1 MSNDFEYGSG
11 GIVGF
16 APPQSNPTVEPE
28 MATLMPSDVLTL
40 TTRLRGDPNDARKR
54 FGDYLFNLGESLE
67 GFGAIR
73 LGAFGF
79 ACTATT
85 YLLGQ
90 DKVRRKFEQL
100 SRLYGY
106 PILSSAEA
114 IELALT
120 ELGAQRIALFG
131 PYPAWLQAASFAY
144 WSQAGF
150 ELAAKG
156 GINLGSGSGS
166 SNTLD
171 IYKLRASRVVEAVL
185 RLDWQSADAIVLTG
199 TGAPTLRAIP
209 DIMCATGK
217 PVLSSNLCLGWA
229 VLRAIGHRAALPV
242 GGDQSVLIDGWPA
255 RVAR

>member
-40 TTRLRGDPNDARKR
+40 TTRLRGDPTDTRKR
-54 FGDYLFNLGESLE
+54 FGDYLFNLADSLD

-73 LGAFGF
+73 LGALGF

-85 YLLGQ
+85 YLLGE

-120 ELGAQRIALFG
+120 ELGARRIALFG
-131 PYPAWLQAASFAY
+131 PYPTWLQEASFSY

-156 GINLGSGSGS
+156 GIDLGSAD
-166 SNTLD
+166 TLN
-171 IYKLRASRVVEAVL
+171 IYKLRAARIVEAVL
-185 RLDWQSADAIVLTG
+185 RLEWQSADAIVLTG

-209 DIMCATGK
+209 DIVRATGK

-242 GGDQSVLIDGWPA
+242 GAGQSVLIDGWPA
-255 RVAR
+255 RVAG

>member
-28 MATLMPSDVLTL
+28 MATLMPPDVLTL
-40 TTRLRGDPNDARKR
+40 TTRLRGDTVDARKR
-54 FGDYLFNLGESLE
+54 FSDYLFNLGDSLE
-67 GFGAIR
+67 GFGAIK
-73 LGAFGF
+73 LGALGF

-90 DKVRRKFEQL
+90 DEVRRKFDQL

-114 IELALT
+114 IELALV
-120 ELGAQRIALFG
+120 ELEARRIALFG
-131 PYPAWLQAASFAY
+131 PYPAWLQEASFSY

-150 ELAAKG
+150 ELSAKG
-156 GINLGSGSGS
+156 GIDLGSGD
-166 SNTLD
+166 TLS
-171 IYKLRASRVVEAVL
+171 IYRLRASKVVDAVL
-185 RLDWQSADAIVLTG
+185 RLDWRSADAIVLTG

-209 DIMCATGK
+209 DIIRATGK

-229 VLRAIGHRAALPV
+229 VLKAIGHRAALPV
-242 GGDQSVLIDGWPA
+242 GVGQSMLIDDWPERA
-255 RVAR
+255 VR

>member
-11 GIVGF
+11 GVVGF

-28 MATLMPSDVLTL
+28 MVTLMPSDVLTL
-40 TTRLRGDPNDARKR
+40 TTRLRGDPTDARRR
-54 FGDYLFNLGESLE
+54 FGDYLFNLADSLD

-73 LGAFGF
+73 LGALGF

-90 DKVRRKFEQL
+90 DEVRRKFEQL

-120 ELGAQRIALFG
+120 ELGARRIALFG
-131 PYPAWLQAASFAY
+131 PYPTWLQEASFSY

-156 GINLGSGSGS
+156 GIDLGSAD
-166 SNTLD
+166 TLN
-171 IYKLRASRVVEAVL
+171 IYKLRASRIVEAVL
-185 RLDWQSADAIVLTG
+185 RLEWQSADAIVLTG

-209 DIMCATGK
+209 DIFRATGK

-242 GGDQSVLIDGWPA
+242 GAGQSVLIDGWPA
-255 RVAR
+255 RVAG

>member
-28 MATLMPSDVLTL
+28 MAALMPPDVLSL
-40 TTRLRGDPNDARKR
+40 TTRLRGDPVDARKR
-54 FGDYLFNLGESLE
+54 FSDYLFNLGESLE
-67 GFGAIR
+67 GFGAIK
-73 LGAFGF
+73 LGALGF

-85 YLLGQ
+85 YLLGH
-90 DKVRRKFEQL
+90 DEVRRKFEQL

-114 IELALT
+114 IELALA
-120 ELGAQRIALFG
+120 ELGARRIALFG
-131 PYPAWLQAASFAY
+131 PYPGWLQEASFSF

-150 ELAAKG
+150 DLTAKG
-156 GINLGSGSGS
+156 GIDLGSSD
-166 SNTLD
+166 TLN
-171 IYKLRASRVVEAVL
+171 IYKLRTSKVVEAVL
-185 RLDWQSADAIVLTG
+185 RLDWHSADAIVLTG

-209 DIMCATGK
+209 DIVRATGK

-229 VLRAIGHRAALPV
+229 VLKAIGHKAALPV
-242 GGDQSVLIDGWPA
+242 GMGQSMLIDDWPA
-255 RVAR
+255 RAAR